1 MEKIVIVSTTMDV
14 EGCRVV
20 RYLGVVRGV
29 IVRAPT
35 IMQGFWGSMKN
46 MFGGNI
52 GAYGTMCE
60 QARQQAYDLM
70 IAHAN
75 QMGANAVIGMRY
87 DSSQVTSGK
96 VSGTEVLCYGTA
108 VILQEKT

>member
-1 MEKIVIVSTTMDV
+1 MIISTTMDV
-14 EGCRVV
+14 EGCKVE

-52 GAYGTMCE
+52 GAYSNMCE

-70 IAHAN
+70 IAHAK
-75 QMGANAVIGMRY
+75 QLGANAVIGMRY
-87 DSSQVTSGK
+87 DSSQVSSGN

-108 VILQEKT
+108 VILQQK